1 MPVKCKDHVGN
12 MKLIRNPSITPSPA
26 LRRYIE
32 ERAEKYGESGATGR
46 INDLFDRYQVM
57 RKQLAISLTDDEK
70 TIIRAM
76 LRGVALN
83 DAQFSIA
90 CMALQQDCFDDE
102 HSEMSSINSLQDKL
116 QAANLAQIMATIDLL
131 GY

>member
-1 MPVKCKDHVGN
+1 ME
-12 MKLIRNPSITPSPA
+12 LIRNPSITPSPK
-26 LRRYIE
+26 LREYIE
-32 ERAEKYGESGATGR
+32 QRAEKYGESGATGR

-57 RKQLAISLTDDEK
+57 RKELAISLTEDEK

-76 LRGVALN
+76 LHGVALN

-90 CMALQQDCFDDE
+90 CMALKQDCFDDE
-102 HSEMSSINSLQDKL
+102 YSEMSSINSLQNKL
-116 QAANLAQIMATIDLL
+116 QAASLPQIMATIDLL